1 MQIECYTNMEQ
12 SLQGQ
17 DLVLSCEDPGPRGQL
32 HNAAMA
38 SVAGHPI
45 WLSALQLAM
54 QRSPAGIAE
63 SSSWVM
69 RQGLHLWQQTP
80 LYNGMLE
87 VLRTTGPLLL
97 TDVYRVRSDAV
108 HLRTCCSCSKHK
120 DLAVMLSCSL
130 VGWFFKHHA

>member
-1 MQIECYTNMEQ
+1 MQIECYANMEQ

-54 QRSPAGIAE
+54 QRSPAGVAE
-63 SSSWVM
+63 SNSWAM
-69 RQGLHLWQQTP
+69 QQALRLWQQTP
-80 LYNGMLE
+80 LYDGLLE

-97 TDVYRVRSDAV
+97 TDVYRVR
-108 HLRTCCSCSKHK
+108 HTQ
-120 DLAVMLSCSL
+120 
-130 VGWFFKHHA
+130 

>member
-1 MQIECYTNMEQ
+1 MLLSCANLVLNMFPRALKCCVDVPVACVQIECYTNMEQ

-54 QRSPAGIAE
+54 QRSPAGVAE

-69 RQGLHLWQQTP
+69 RQALHLWQQTP
-80 LYNGMLE
+80 LDNGMLE

-97 TDVYRVRSDAV
+97 TDVYRVWCT
-108 HLRTCCSCSKHK
+108 H
-120 DLAVMLSCSL
+120 
-130 VGWFFKHHA
+130 